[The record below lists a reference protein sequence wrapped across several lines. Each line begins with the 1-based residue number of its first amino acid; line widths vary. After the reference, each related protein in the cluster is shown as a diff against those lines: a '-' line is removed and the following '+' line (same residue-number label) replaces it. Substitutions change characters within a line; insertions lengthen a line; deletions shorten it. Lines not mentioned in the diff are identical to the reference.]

1 MGLNLDEVLI
11 KPILTEKSDRL
22 DTQGNKVVFRVATAA
37 NKSEIKEAVKKIFGV
52 RVEKVNTQIVG
63 GKRKRVRGG
72 YGFASDWKKA
82 IITLHPDDRLEYP
95 SVS

>member
-1 MGLNLDEVLI
+1 MSLDINEVLI
-11 KPILTEKSDRL
+11 KPILTEKTDRL
-22 DTQGNKVVFRVATAA
+22 DSQGKKVVFKVALAA
-37 NKSEIKEAVKKIFGV
+37 NKAEIREAVKKTFAV
-52 RVEKVNTQIVG
+52 RVEKVNTQIVK

-82 IITLHPDDRLEYP
+82 IVTLHPEDRLEFP

>member
-1 MGLNLDEVLI
+1 MSLDINVVLI
-11 KPILTEKSDRL
+11 KPILTEKTDRL
-22 DTQGNKVVFRVATAA
+22 ESQGNKVVFRVATAA
-37 NKSEIKEAVKKIFGV
+37 NKSEIKEAVKKVFSV
-52 RVEKVNTQIVG
+52 RVEKVNTQIVK

-82 IITLHPDDRLEYP
+82 TVTLHPDDRIEYP